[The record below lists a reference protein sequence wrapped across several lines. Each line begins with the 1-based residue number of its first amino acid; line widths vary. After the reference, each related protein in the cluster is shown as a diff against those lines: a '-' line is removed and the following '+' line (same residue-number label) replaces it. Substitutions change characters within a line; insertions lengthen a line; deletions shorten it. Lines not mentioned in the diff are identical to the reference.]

1 MQELHATRIHASIVR
16 RRSKHM
22 KAYLYL
28 IGILVLTLIIALI
41 NANDK
46 INELQHEVEKWERV
60 LNS

>member
-1 MQELHATRIHASIVR
+1 
-16 RRSKHM
+16 M